1 MFISIEKKK
10 KKKEDEPQIILSTPS
25 GSEKP
30 LQIIIILD
38 QVMSLMIWDDQQSSK
53 IMLGI

>member
-10 KKKEDEPQIILSTPS
+10 KEKKKEDEPQIILSTPS

-30 LQIIIILD
+30 LQIMIILD
-38 QVMSLMIWDDQQSSK
+38 QVMSLMI
-53 IMLGI
+53 

>member
-1 MFISIEKKK
+1 MFISIEK

-30 LQIIIILD
+30 LQIMIFLD